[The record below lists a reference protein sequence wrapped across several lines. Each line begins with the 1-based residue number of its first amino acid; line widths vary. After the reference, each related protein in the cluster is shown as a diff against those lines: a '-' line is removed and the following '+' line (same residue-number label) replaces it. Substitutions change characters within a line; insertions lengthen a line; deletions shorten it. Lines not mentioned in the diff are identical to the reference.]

1 MAGNVLVH
9 RLPVRKHS
17 HQHWRAGELGS
28 WTWWALGYA
37 ARLSRER
44 RFGLCHCWAG
54 WPSGL
59 VGYRL
64 RHRLPY
70 VVSLRGSDVPGYNER
85 LRRLDPLVMSHVS
98 RRVWS
103 RAARIVAVSRNLR
116 NLAYATS
123 PEAIIDVIP
132 NGVDVGF
139 FTPGPAQAGGLLFVG
154 RLIER
159 KGVHLLIEAVA
170 GLAAGQPTPTLT
182 IVGDGPERQ
191 RLEAMTRRLGLS
203 DRIAFRGQ
211 LGREAL
217 AAAYR
222 DAAIL
227 VLPAVTD
234 AMPNVVLE
242 AMASGLAIVTTRTG
256 GAELVQGN
264 GVVVDRADPESLRAA
279 IAGYVAAPDLLATHR
294 EASRRLAQGLS
305 WRAVGSY
312 FLDVYGEVMAMSAGR
327 SASIPA
333 REFQLPAG

>member
-1 MAGNVLVH
+1 
-9 RLPVRKHS
+9 
-17 HQHWRAGELGS
+17 
-28 WTWWALGYA
+28 
-37 ARLSRER
+37 
-44 RFGLCHCWAG
+44 
-54 WPSGL
+54 
-59 VGYRL
+59 
-64 RHRLPY
+64 
-70 VVSLRGSDVPGYNER
+70 
-85 LRRLDPLVMSHVS
+85 
-98 RRVWS
+98 VWS

-123 PEAIIDVIP
+123 PEAVIDVIP
-132 NGVDVGF
+132 NGVDVDF
-139 FTPGPAQAGGLLFVG
+139 FTPGPAQAGGVLFVG

-170 GLAAGQPTPTLT
+170 GLAAGQPEPTLT

-191 RLEAMTRRLGLS
+191 RLEAMARRLGLS

-279 IAGYVAAPDLLATHR
+279 IAGYVAAPDLLVTHR
-294 EASRRLAQGLS
+294 EASRRLAQGMS
-305 WRAVGSY
+305 WRAVGNY